1 MASRWCTCPHLDHS
15 SNSPIYSSLSMKL
28 LMKRQTT
35 SPKVPRT
42 AALFRSLTLKSNF
55 STTTMR
61 WMEGKSSLI
70 YIQMTR
76 SLKVRTK
83 AKVLLKKR
91 RRSSR
96 ADSNPLINFM
106 DKSACSIRSQ
116 RKIIMAVVN
125 SQTNPMKGRTL
136 RRILRSS
143 DSR

>member
-15 SNSPIYSSLSMKL
+15 SNSLIYSSLSMKL

-42 AALFRSLTLKSNF
+42 AALYQSLTLKSNF
-55 STTTMR
+55 STTMR
-61 WMEGKSSLI
+61 WMVEKSSLI

-83 AKVLLKKR
+83 VKVLLKKR

-116 RKIIMAVVN
+116 RKIITAVVN
-125 SQTNPMKGRTL
+125 SQTNPMKVRTL